1 MLLQSTDKVKQK
13 QSARLQNLFHTIK
26 KQLIIITSNMLQHTD
41 TDNTVKLILLL
52 RQITVIHQ
60 LYRKIIFQTLI
71 LDPSLKFCILFMT

>member
-1 MLLQSTDKVKQK
+1 
-13 QSARLQNLFHTIK
+13 
-26 KQLIIITSNMLQHTD
+26 MLQHTD

-52 RQITVIHQ
+52 WQITVIHQ